1 LRGIHATALL
11 DAGIDVTLV
20 ARWIGDD
27 PAVLLRNYI
36 KRQRS
41 KDAKERFATALT
53 ALAAGFSNHKGR
65 CPQVVL
71 KFSLRSNG
79 T

>member
-1 LRGIHATALL
+1 LRGIHATARL

-20 ARWIGDD
+20 ARRIGDD

-41 KDAKERFATALT
+41 MDAKEKFATALT
-53 ALAAGFSNHKGR
+53 ALAAGS
-65 CPQVVL
+65 L
-71 KFSLRSNG
+71 KP
-79 T
+79 